1 MAFVLPPGAERP
13 RRCALGLM
21 IGLLPPTATSSLG
34 LTDCRSAPPAP
45 VRFLGLA
52 RSPQL
57 LDAWLYTT

>member
-1 MAFVLPPGAERP
+1 MFWVQQSL
-13 RRCALGLM
+13 
-21 IGLLPPTATSSLG
+21 IQPTTAATR